1 MSVTITLPED
11 LEHRVI
17 EDAARQGLPV
27 EELVNRELRNLWPP
41 QEPSESKLLTEI
53 NDGFPPSFWERYK
66 TLRARLDEHTLVGP
80 DHDDFLKMVD
90 QVEQK
95 QATRLEALAQ
105 LAKLRGVSLPAI
117 IRSLG
122 LEPV

>member
-1 MSVTITLPED
+1 M
-11 LEHRVI
+11 
-17 EDAARQGLPV
+17 
-27 EELVNRELRNLWPP
+27 
-41 QEPSESKLLTEI
+41 
-53 NDGFPPSFWERYK
+53 
-66 TLRARLDEHTLVGP
+66 RARLDEHTLVGP